1 MYTLRILAG
10 LAYIVYHAF
19 KAVNALARKRALPPA
34 DSAVAHVD
42 CHSRSI
48 ARPPA
53 SESLGWPAGGVIRT
67 QRCRGRFRLAICR
80 QWSSWTRCPSS
91 LTAKMIN
98 VNRNCP
104 DHEDPQAGRIPFRA
118 LGYREEPGVNPISS
132 ESNMLNNPCSR
143 RELMG
148 LGSLARIRPGVNR
161 LLAAD
166 TIAKP
171 AGLEQAITQLEQT
184 WNGEFAIVA
193 RRLDAQHEF
202 RRRADSMLPTASV
215 CKLFVLCE
223 LFRQAEAGL
232 IDLNAPVTWKPE
244 HHRGGDGVLR
254 AMVPGQSL
262 SAHNMAVLMIVLSDN
277 IATAVLVDLLG
288 AANIERSLKTWELG
302 DSHFYAG
309 LPAGPR
315 RTICGSL

>member
-1 MYTLRILAG
+1 MYTLMILAG

-19 KAVNALARKRALPPA
+19 KAGKRIGSQRALPPA

-148 LGSLARIRPGVNR
+148 LGSLAAYGLASTD

-171 AGLEQAITQLEQT
+171 AGLNRPSRN
-184 WNGEFAIVA
+184 WNKPGTESLCDLWHDA
-193 RRLDAQHEF
+193 RAQHEF

-223 LFRQAEAGL
+223 LFRQAEA
-232 IDLNAPVTWKPE
+232 A
-244 HHRGGDGVLR
+244 
-254 AMVPGQSL
+254 
-262 SAHNMAVLMIVLSDN
+262 
-277 IATAVLVDLLG
+277 
-288 AANIERSLKTWELG
+288 
-302 DSHFYAG
+302 
-309 LPAGPR
+309 
-315 RTICGSL
+315 